1 MTRALPP
8 LTWFRSF
15 EAAARHLSFT
25 AAADE
30 LGLTQS
36 AISQQVRSLEM
47 RLGVELFLRRHRG
60 LSLTD
65 DGRKLLPRV
74 GSALD
79 SLAQASASFETG
91 STRDLLTI
99 ATSISIAQWI
109 IAPHLRTFLDSHP
122 GLRVR
127 ILGTIWPDDFNASIA
142 DVAIRFGSA
151 RQVGENAERLLPDR
165 LVVVAKRELDGPLDD
180 QVLIEAVGTS
190 ESWRGLGERR
200 RLRRPSETARLR
212 RLPWRR
218 AGSGA
223 PGERCRADK
232 FAACPG
238 GSRQR
243 DPCPGSSRDPGQQR
257 RLFPR
262 GAIKDRFRSCLR

>member
-1 MTRALPP
+1 MARALPP

-47 RLGVELFLRRHRG
+47 RLGVELFQRQHRG

-65 DGRKLLPRV
+65 DGRKLQPRV

-79 SLAQASASFETG
+79 SLAQATASYEIG

-99 ATSISIAQWI
+99 ATSISVAQWI
-109 IAPHLRTFLDSHP
+109 IAPHLKDFLADHT

-127 ILGTIWPDDFNASIA
+127 MLSTIWPDDFKALPA
-142 DVAIRFGSA
+142 DVEVRFGSKK
-151 RQVGENAERLLPDR
+151 QVGHGAE
-165 LVVVAKRELDGPLDD
+165 
-180 QVLIEAVGTS
+180 
-190 ESWRGLGERR
+190 
-200 RLRRPSETARLR
+200 
-212 RLPWRR
+212 
-218 AGSGA
+218 
-223 PGERCRADK
+223 
-232 FAACPG
+232 
-238 GSRQR
+238 
-243 DPCPGSSRDPGQQR
+243 
-257 RLFPR
+257 
-262 GAIKDRFRSCLR
+262 